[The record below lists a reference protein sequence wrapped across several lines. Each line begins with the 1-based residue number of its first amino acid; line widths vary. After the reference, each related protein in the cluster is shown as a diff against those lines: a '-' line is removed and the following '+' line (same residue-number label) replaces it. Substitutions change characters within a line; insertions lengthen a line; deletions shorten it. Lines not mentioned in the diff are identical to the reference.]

1 MCISLDS
8 EKKKCKVKVKK
19 EKVKSKQRV
28 IWEMM
33 TADPQRKGEVQ
44 CAYLGRV
51 QCAYLGRVHL
61 ALSWMLA
68 VFYCQPM
75 AIFCKQ
81 TMAKRI
87 YIYVMGR
94 TGSVLEAYFM
104 GSIWMHALKVYWKHV
119 CVCACMY
126 VHVITRTRSA
136 GALWSPTSNQSRPF
150 FT

>member
-8 EKKKCKVKVKK
+8 EKEKCKVKVKK
-19 EKVKSKQRV
+19 EKVKSKKRV

-33 TADPQRKGEVQ
+33 TADPQRKGDSAMCISWHCQV
-44 CAYLGRV
+44 
-51 QCAYLGRVHL
+51 GRVHL

-87 YIYVMGR
+87 YIYMSWDALVYLKHI
-94 TGSVLEAYFM
+94 SWEAY
-104 GSIWMHALKVYWKHV
+104 GCMH
-119 CVCACMY
+119 
-126 VHVITRTRSA
+126 
-136 GALWSPTSNQSRPF
+136 
-150 FT
+150 